1 MRTNPLQLP
10 LDRGRT
16 QSTPPLLRGG
26 WEGFKANEQSGFK
39 THIMKFFYSI
49 FIVFALISP
58 ASFAADLPP
67 AVREALRHA
76 NIPLNSVGV
85 VVREINSSTPLIQVN
100 AKQAMNPASTMKLL
114 TTYAALELLGPAYTW
129 RTEAYIDGKL
139 ENGVLNGNLIIK
151 GYGNPKINSE
161 HLWLWLHELRNRGLR
176 EIQGDLILDHS
187 AFAAQELD
195 PAAFDN
201 DPGRAYNV
209 GPDALLLNFNAIRLR
224 FIPENGK
231 VTVFAEPGLAGFTL
245 DNKLTLKNQHNC
257 RDWDGNIHVQLA
269 GNVIRL
275 QGTYPT
281 PCGEHDKPISLLSH
295 ARYFDAVFRSLWQE
309 MGGTLRGGTR
319 DDITPDSAML
329 FATHYSQPLSEII
342 RDINK
347 FSNNVMARQV
357 FLSLSLNKDAPTK
370 NTPLLDA
377 SLPLASPASVELSEI
392 ALRNWVAKKG
402 YDYPELVLENGAG
415 LSRKERISPLNLS
428 LLLQDIQLS
437 PYSAEIEAS
446 LPIVGVDGT
455 MKRRH
460 DNCAV
465 TTHAHLKTGSLEGVK
480 SIAGFL
486 QSRSGKQWI
495 LVFFINHP
503 NAALGQQAQD
513 ELIEWLE
520 QSQ

>member
-1 MRTNPLQLP
+1 
-10 LDRGRT
+10 
-16 QSTPPLLRGG
+16 
-26 WEGFKANEQSGFK
+26 
-39 THIMKFFYSI
+39 MKFIYSVI
-49 FIVFALISP
+49 L
-58 ASFAADLPP
+58 ASLTLTAGAYAADLPA

-76 NIPLNSVGV
+76 NIPLSSVGV
-85 VVREINSSTPLIQVN
+85 VVREINSSAPLIQVN

-129 RTEAYIDGKL
+129 RTEAYVDGKL

-151 GYGNPKINSE
+151 GYGNPKINAE
-161 HLWLWLHELRNRGLR
+161 QLWLWLRELRNRGLR
-176 EIQGDLILDHS
+176 DNLVLDHG
-187 AFAAQELD
+187 AFAMQASD

-224 FIPENGK
+224 FIPADGK
-231 VTVFAEPGLAGFTL
+231 VNVYTEPSLAGLTL
-245 DNKLTLKNQHNC
+245 DNRLTLKSQHNC
-257 RDWDGNIHVQLA
+257 SDWDDNVHVQLV

-275 QGTYPT
+275 QGTYPAA
-281 PCGEHDKPISLLSH
+281 CGEHDKP
-295 ARYFDAVFRSLWQE
+295 YNLWQE
-309 MGGTLRGGTR
+309 MGGTLRGSTR
-319 DDITPDSAML
+319 DGSTPDSAML
-329 FATHYSQPLSEII
+329 FATQHSQPLSEII

-347 FSNNVMARQV
+347 FSNNVMARQL
-357 FLSLSLNKDAPTK
+357 FLSLSLNKEAPTK
-370 NTPLLDA
+370 NTPPINTLIGS
-377 SLPLASPASVELSEI
+377 SLPVTTAAPASVELSEI
-392 ALRNWVAKKG
+392 ALRSWLTKKG
-402 YDYPELVLENGAG
+402 FEFPELVLENGAG
-415 LSRKERISPLNLS
+415 LSRKERISPQNLA

-437 PYSAEIEAS
+437 PFSAEIEAS

-455 MKRRH
+455 MKKRH

-495 LVFFINHP
+495 LVFIINHP
-503 NAALGQQAQD
+503 NASAGQQAQD

-520 QSQ
+520 QSH

>member
-1 MRTNPLQLP
+1 
-10 LDRGRT
+10 
-16 QSTPPLLRGG
+16 
-26 WEGFKANEQSGFK
+26 
-39 THIMKFFYSI
+39 MKLIYCLF
-49 FIVFALISP
+49 LISLTL
-58 ASFAADLPP
+58 ATGAFAADLPP

-76 NIPLNSVGV
+76 NIPLSSVGI
-85 VVREINSSTPLIQVN
+85 VVREINSSTPLIQIN

-129 RTEAYIDGKL
+129 RTEAYVDGKL

-161 HLWLWLHELRNRGLR
+161 QLWLWLHELRNRGLR
-176 EIQGDLILDHS
+176 DIQGDLVLDHS
-187 AFAAQELD
+187 AFAVQESD

-201 DPGRAYNV
+201 DPERAYNV

-224 FIPENGK
+224 FIPADGK
-231 VTVFAEPGLAGFTL
+231 VNVFTEPGLAGIII
-245 DNKLTLKNQHNC
+245 DNQLTLKNQHNC
-257 RDWDGNIHVQLA
+257 SAWDDNVHVQLD

-275 QGTYPT
+275 QGTYPA
-281 PCGEHDKPISLLSH
+281 PCGEHDKAISLLSH
-295 ARYFDAVFRSLWQE
+295 TRYFDAVFRSLWQE
-309 MGGTLRGGTR
+309 MGGTLRGSTR
-319 DDITPDSAML
+319 NGSTSDSAML
-329 FATHYSQPLSEII
+329 FATQHSQPLSEII

-347 FSNNVMARQV
+347 FSNNVMARQL
-357 FLSLSLNKDAPTK
+357 FLSLSLNKEAPTK
-370 NTPLLDA
+370 NIPPINSQTGN
-377 SLPLASPASVELSEI
+377 SLPNSSIAPASIELSEI
-392 ALRNWVAKKG
+392 ALRSWLTKNG
-402 YDYPELVLENGAG
+402 FDFPELVLENGAG
-415 LSRKERISPLNLS
+415 LSRKERISPLSLS

-437 PYSAEIEAS
+437 PFSAEIEAS

-455 MKRRH
+455 MKKRH

-495 LVFFINHP
+495 LVFIINHP
-503 NAALGQQAQD
+503 NAAAGQQAQD

-520 QSQ
+520 QSH

>member
-1 MRTNPLQLP
+1 
-10 LDRGRT
+10 
-16 QSTPPLLRGG
+16 
-26 WEGFKANEQSGFK
+26 
-39 THIMKFFYSI
+39 MKFIYSVI
-49 FIVFALISP
+49 L
-58 ASFAADLPP
+58 ASLTLTAGAYAADLPA

-76 NIPLNSVGV
+76 NIPLSSVGV
-85 VVREINSSTPLIQVN
+85 VVREINSSAPLIQVN

-129 RTEAYIDGKL
+129 RTEAYVDGKL

-161 HLWLWLHELRNRGLR
+161 QLWLWLHELRNRGLR
-176 EIQGDLILDHS
+176 DVQGNLVLDHG
-187 AFAAQELD
+187 AFAMQASD

-224 FIPENGK
+224 FIPADGK
-231 VTVFAEPGLAGFTL
+231 VNVYTEPSLAGITL
-245 DNKLTLKNQHNC
+245 DNRLTLKTQHSC
-257 RDWDGNIHVQLA
+257 SDWDDNVHVQLA

-275 QGTYPT
+275 QGTYPAA
-281 PCGEHDKPISLLSH
+281 CGEHDKPYNLLPH

-309 MGGTLRGGTR
+309 MGGTLRGSTR
-319 DDITPDSAML
+319 DGSTPDSAML
-329 FATHYSQPLSEII
+329 FATQQSQPLSEII

-347 FSNNVMARQV
+347 FSNNVMARQL
-357 FLSLSLNKDAPTK
+357 FLSLSLNKEAPTK
-370 NTPLLDA
+370 NMAPKSMQTA
-377 SLPLASPASVELSEI
+377 STLPVITVAPASVELSEI
-392 ALRNWVAKKG
+392 ALRSWLTKKG
-402 YDYPELVLENGAG
+402 FEFPELVLENGAG
-415 LSRKERISPLNLS
+415 LSRKERISPQNLA

-437 PYSAEIEAS
+437 PFSAEIEAS

-455 MKRRH
+455 MKKRH

-495 LVFFINHP
+495 LVFIINHP
-503 NAALGQQAQD
+503 NASAGQQAQD

-520 QSQ
+520 QSH